1 MDIIRNYYKKTNL
14 MDLLIDK
21 KIEIFE
27 KHPDIAKEFEY
38 WITNNSYI
46 SENAVVEQNYTA
58 KKLSMLSEYLDGEGA
73 FMYLIKLREDP
84 EKTIERIRK
93 GFQMM

>member
-1 MDIIRNYYKKTNL
+1 
-14 MDLLIDK
+14 
-21 KIEIFE
+21 
-27 KHPDIAKEFEY
+27 
-38 WITNNSYI
+38 
-46 SENAVVEQNYTA
+46 VVEQNYTA